1 MCSCHWNFIFWRNT
15 DAADCNSKF
24 HLCHFF
30 KKKLWLLHFDKF
42 LCFEYCDCIA
52 SHFPEFFEKFL
63 FIFVQGKLCKQ
74 GTNLLYFFQQC
85 NKCFVYI
92 MSNNDKKKLS
102 LYVSITDFIA
112 LFALL
117 MIWAN
122 WWCLLAYPKFSKIT
136 RSWDTWKN

>member
-30 KKKLWLLHFDKF
+30 KKIVTVAFWQISLLWVLWLHSF
-42 LCFEYCDCIA
+42 
-52 SHFPEFFEKFL
+52 SFPRIFQKVFYLFL
-63 FIFVQGKLCKQ
+63 FREKLCKQ

-122 WWCLLAYPKFSKIT
+122 WWCLLYPKFSKIT